1 MKLYIYILV
10 VSAFGFSFAFSA
22 QTNSPDALS
31 WYGYNSFSTNSQ
43 YSSDYDFGNKDD
55 EISRKRRHR
64 RRRKISPEKKGW

>member
-1 MKLYIYILV
+1 MKKYIYILV

-43 YSSDYDFGNKDD
+43 YSNDYDFGNKDD